1 MGKSHIRGG
10 TYVKNLKDNILT
22 VGWSV
27 KLAFK
32 IDAKVLLIWSSVS
45 IALAIL
51 PAVVLHFNQQTI
63 SVLSAFLLTGQGSFS
78 DVIPPVLALGIIMTA
93 IGISQRIN
101 RDFLYFIMYDA
112 YYFGMEEHLMDM
124 VSRIELKT
132 LMDKKYRDDHYA
144 IMGYCG
150 ALAEFISS
158 GCVFISKFVSA
169 VSLLV
174 VAANT
179 SMVIFI
185 ISTFYII
192 LILFLNSFSMNRRH
206 WDQNKYSEAS
216 RLANYYHNCV
226 MSPGVAKELRVYG
239 LAEDTV
245 KKWEE
250 AYARIEAIDKKY
262 SKINQI
268 TSLLGGSGF
277 YIFILGIITYCIF
290 RVADGAMTVDV
301 FLMLYALGQ
310 SIDGVIRA
318 LSFSFQC
325 TYDGLYYLNLQRKFV
340 AAIPQ
345 TAKDGGEDFEPL
357 DSKTVFKAD
366 NLCFSYD
373 DETEVLHNLNFE
385 IKKGETIAL
394 VGMNGSGKTTLVKLL
409 ISLFSPTKGKLYFYG
424 KPYDKKSRG
433 AVIHRIGM
441 FFQDFYIFHATLRE
455 NIGFGDLKSLGN
467 TERIKLAL
475 EKGGADKL
483 PERYPNGLEQWLNRN
498 VKKDGAIL
506 SGGEKQ
512 RLAVSRAHMSDKEIL
527 IFDEPAAALD
537 PIAEMNQFHAIKQKI
552 TGRTAILISHRVGF
566 ARLADRILVLD
577 KGRLVE
583 NGTHEELMSL
593 DGIYAG
599 FFKEQALWYTQKE
612 GDE

>member
-1 MGKSHIRGG
+1 M
-10 TYVKNLKDNILT
+10 KNLKDNILT

-32 IDAKVLLIWSSVS
+32 IGAKVLLIWSSIS

-51 PAVVLHFNQQTI
+51 PAIMLHFNRQTI
-63 SVLSAFLLTGQGSFS
+63 SILSAFLLSGDGSFR
-78 DVIPPVLALGIIMTA
+78 DVIPPVVSLGIIMTA

-112 YYFGMEEHLMDM
+112 YYFGMEAHLMDM

-132 LMDKKYRDDHYA
+132 LMDKKYRDDHFA

-158 GCVFISKFVSA
+158 SCVFVSKFVSA

-174 VAANT
+174 VAAST

-185 ISTFYII
+185 ISAFYIVII
-192 LILFLNSFSMNRRH
+192 LLINSYAMNRRH
-206 WDQNKYSEAS
+206 WDQSKYSEAS
-216 RLANYYHNCV
+216 RLASYYHNCV
-226 MSPGVAKELRVYG
+226 MSSGVAKELRVYG
-239 LAEDTV
+239 LAKDTIS
-245 KKWEE
+245 KWEK
-250 AYARIEAIDKKY
+250 AYEKIEAINKKY
-262 SKINQI
+262 YRINQ
-268 TSLLGGSGF
+268 TTYLLGSSGF

-290 RVADGAMTVDV
+290 RVASGEMTVDV
-301 FLMLYALGQ
+301 FLMLYALGE
-310 SIDGVIRA
+310 SINGVINQ
-318 LSFSFQC
+318 LTNSFQC
-325 TYDGLYYLNLQRKFV
+325 AYDGLYYLNLQRKFV
-340 AAIPQ
+340 ATIPQ
-345 TAKDGGEDFEPL
+345 TEKDVDKDFEPL
-357 DSKTVFKAD
+357 DGNTVFKAD

-394 VGMNGSGKTTLVKLL
+394 VGLNGSGKTTLVKLL

-424 KPYDKKSRG
+424 KQYDKKIRG

-455 NIGFGDLKSLGN
+455 NIGFGDLKNIGN

-483 PERYPNGLEQWLNRN
+483 PERYSNGLEQWLNRN

-537 PIAEMNQFHAIKQKI
+537 PIAEMNQFHTIKQKI
-552 TGRTAILISHRVGF
+552 HGRTAILISHRVGF

-583 NGTHEELMSL
+583 NGSHEELMAQG
-593 DGIYAG
+593 GIYAH
-599 FFKEQALWYTQKE
+599 FFNEQALWYTQKE
-612 GDE
+612 GDA

>member
-1 MGKSHIRGG
+1 MKP
-10 TYVKNLKDNILT
+10 KELFLAA
-22 VGWSV
+22 GWSI

-32 IDAKVLLIWSSVS
+32 IDAKILIIWSSIS
-45 IALAIL
+45 AALAVL
-51 PAVVLHFNQQTI
+51 PAMVLYYNRRTI
-63 SVLSAFLLTGQGSFS
+63 SILSNFLLTGQGSFA
-78 DVIPPVLALGIIMTA
+78 DILPPVLALGIIIT
-93 IGISQRIN
+93 IRGISQRIN
-101 RDFLYFIMYDA
+101 RDFLYFTMYNS
-112 YYFGMEEHLMDM
+112 YYFGMEEHLMNL

-132 LMDKKYRDDHYA
+132 LMDKKYRDEHYQ

-158 GCVFISKFVSA
+158 GCVFLSRMVSTISLLFVAAGSSMLIFVVSA
-169 VSLLV
+169 IYITAVLLLQTYTMGMRG
-174 VAANT
+174 N
-179 SMVIFI
+179 
-185 ISTFYII
+185 
-192 LILFLNSFSMNRRH
+192 
-206 WDQNKYSEAS
+206 DQSKYAEAS
-216 RLANYYHNCV
+216 RLAGYYHNSV
-226 MSPGVAKELRVYG
+226 MSPGVAKELRVYD
-239 LAEDTV
+239 LAKDMIS
-245 KKWEE
+245 KWEN
-250 AYARIEAIDKKY
+250 AYSRMEAIDKKY
-262 SKINQI
+262 IKINQI
-268 TSLLGGSGF
+268 THFLSRAGY

-301 FLMLYALGQ
+301 FLMLYYLGSDINGIIYTLVNSYQ
-310 SIDGVIRA
+310 WAYS
-318 LSFSFQC
+318 
-325 TYDGLYYLNLQRKFV
+325 GLYHLNLQRKFV
-340 AAIPQ
+340 ATVPQ
-345 TAKDGGEDFEPL
+345 TENIGEDDFEPL
-357 DSKTVFKAD
+357 DENTVFKAE

-373 DETEVLHNLNFE
+373 DKEDVLHNLNFE
-385 IKKGETIAL
+385 IKKGETVAL

-409 ISLFSPTKGKLYFYG
+409 ISLFSPTGGRLYFYG
-424 KPYDKKSRG
+424 KPYDKRLRG
-433 AVIHRIGM
+433 SLIKRIGI

-455 NIGFGDLKSLGN
+455 NVGFGDLKNLNN

-483 PERYPNGLEQWLNRN
+483 PERFPNGLEQWLNRN

-537 PIAEMNQFHAIKQKI
+537 PIAEMKQFYAIKQKI
-552 TGRTAILISHRVGF
+552 EGRTAILISHRVGF

-583 NGTHEELMSL
+583 SGTHDELMAL

-599 FFKEQALWYTQKE
+599 FYKEQALWYTQKE